1 MAFPILV
8 LLFLSLTLTL
18 TPTPSSAKLNLDYY
32 KQTCPDFEK
41 IVLENVFNK
50 QATTPATAPGLL
62 RLFFH
67 DCITD
72 GCDASLL
79 ITSNAYTPHAERD
92 ADLNLS
98 LSGDAFDMIVRIK
111 NAVELACPGIVSCS
125 DIMAQATRDLVKMVG
140 GPFYPVRLG
149 RKDSTE
155 SDEKKVEASLPT
167 PSMSMDQIIQKFTS
181 KGFTVKE
188 MVALTGAH
196 TIGFTH
202 CREFIHRIYNFSR
215 TSDSDPSMHPKLV
228 AGLRSVCQNYSRD
241 SSMAA
246 FNDVRSPG
254 KFDNAYFQNVLKG
267 LGLLSSDSLLAV
279 DPRTRPLVEL
289 YANDQQAFFADFA
302 HAMEKLSVF
311 GVKTGNKVRNNRLNV
326 SIEISTVALDLPP
339 SDLLLLLRITP
350 RRFEI

>member
-1 MAFPILV
+1 MAFPILF
-8 LLFLSLTLTL
+8 LLFISL
-18 TPTPSSAKLNLDYY
+18 PFSSAKLNVDYY
-32 KQTCPDFEK
+32 KNTCPDFEK
-41 IVLENVFNK
+41 IVRENVFTK
-50 QATTPATAPGLL
+50 QSASVATAPGLL

-79 ITSNAYTPHAERD
+79 ITSNAYNPHAERD

-98 LSGDAFDMIVRIK
+98 LSGDAFDIIVKIK
-111 NAVELACPGIVSCS
+111 NALELACPGVVSCS
-125 DIMAQATRDLVKMVG
+125 DIVAQATRDLVKMVG

-155 SDEKKVEASLPT
+155 SDAARVSASLPT
-167 PSMSMDQIIQKFTS
+167 PSMTMDQIIEKFTS

-202 CREFIHRIYNFSR
+202 CKEFIHRIYNFSK
-215 TSDSDPSMHPKLV
+215 TSDADPMMHPKLV
-228 AGLRSVCQNYSRD
+228 QGLRSVCQNYTKD

-254 KFDNAYFQNVLKG
+254 KFDNAYYQNVIKG
-267 LGLLSSDSLLAV
+267 LGLLTSDSILAV
-279 DPRTRPLVEL
+279 DPRTKPLVEL
-289 YANDQQAFFADFA
+289 YANDQQAFFKDFA
-302 HAMEKLSVF
+302 DAMEKLSVF
-311 GVKTGNKVRNNRLNV
+311 RVKTGDKGEVRNRCDQFN
-326 SIEISTVALDLPP
+326 SIPA
-339 SDLLLLLRITP
+339 
-350 RRFEI
+350 

>member
-1 MAFPILV
+1 MAFPILF
-8 LLFLSLTLTL
+8 LLFLSLPFQL
-18 TPTPSSAKLNLDYY
+18 SSAKLNTDYY
-32 KQTCPDFEK
+32 KTTCPDFQS
-41 IVLENVFNK
+41 IVLENVFTK
-50 QATTPATAPGLL
+50 QTTSPATAPGLL

-72 GCDASLL
+72 GCDASIL

-98 LSGDAFDMIVRIK
+98 LSGDAFDVIVKIK
-111 NAVELACPGIVSCS
+111 NALELSCPGIVSCS
-125 DIMAQATRDLVKMVG
+125 DIVAQATRDLVKMVG
-140 GPFYPVRLG
+140 GPFYPVKLG

-155 SDEKKVEASLPT
+155 SHASKVDASLPT
-167 PSMSMDQIIQKFTS
+167 PYMSMDQIIHKFTS
-181 KGFTVKE
+181 KGFSIKD

-202 CREFIHRIYNFSR
+202 CKEFIHRIYNFSS

-228 AGLRSVCQNYSRD
+228 AGLRSVCQNYTQD

-254 KFDNAYFQNVLKG
+254 KFDNAYYQNVIKG

-279 DPRTRPLVEL
+279 DPRTRPIVEL
-289 YANDQQAFFADFA
+289 YANDQQAFFTDFA
-302 HAMEKLSVF
+302 NAMERLSLL
-311 GVKTGNKVRNNRLNV
+311 GVRTGKKGEVRSRCDQFN
-326 SIEISTVALDLPP
+326 SIPA
-339 SDLLLLLRITP
+339 
-350 RRFEI
+350 